1 MLNKNMVRMQD
12 IDEELRLAGLTS
24 KEMEVYKLWKAGK
37 RVTEIS
43 RILGKKPSTVS
54 ILLKKAKRKDE
65 SYRQLKKRIMSTF
78 EERLKEI
85 EDRLVQA
92 ETLAIIAW
100 SEAVKRSKG

>member
-1 MLNKNMVRMQD
+1 
-12 IDEELRLAGLTS
+12 
-24 KEMEVYKLWKAGK
+24 
-37 RVTEIS
+37 
-43 RILGKKPSTVS
+43 
-54 ILLKKAKRKDE
+54 
-65 SYRQLKKRIMSTF
+65 MSTF